1 MTAFRDHLDD
11 MPSLGWGYALLKY
24 NQTQLFHA
32 MLEGHNANYIS
43 RGSFF
48 GPEQLSI
55 PGHGFWREYF
65 RNASPTAERDVDFC
79 VPSVLLSTTMA
90 KWQLVFEPFDVDQ
103 IDTSDAGDAGAG
115 AATGGGGSKA
125 LWLLKAAPKRWFTLP
140 VTSASAK
147 VLHGTTTAAVGG
159 FAVTDATT
167 SFGAVDVMANSSL
180 LQHGSTTGP
189 RTDPSAP
196 IARTAVTVR
205 VQFGGVGA
213 NTAPSAV
220 PQYEQLH
227 TVKVRVRSPVHSDG
241 SSAAGKMLQC
251 RVLSLFGSGRT
262 PAAHQAAA
270 GPRALGELA
279 QQMRLA
285 AVEVSIGA
293 VDKQME
299 LVSISIGAYGGARS
313 GTGDRAMALAFAVE
327 CDFGEA

>member
-48 GPEQLSI
+48 GAEQLSI
-55 PGHGFWREYF
+55 PGYGFWREYF
-65 RNASPTAERDVDFC
+65 SHDRPTGERDIDFC

-103 IDTSDAGDAGAG
+103 IDTSDGGGADDATA
-115 AATGGGGSKA
+115 GGGSKA

-140 VTSASAK
+140 VTSASTK
-147 VLHGTTTAAVGG
+147 VPHGTATAAAIGG
-159 FAVTDATT
+159 FAVTDSPT
-167 SFGAVDVMANSSL
+167 SFGVVDVMANSSL
-180 LQHGSTTGP
+180 LQHGPTA
-189 RTDPSAP
+189 DPSAP
-196 IARTAVTVR
+196 VARTAVTVR
-205 VQFGGVGA
+205 VQFGGAGA
-213 NTAPSAV
+213 NTAPSVV

-241 SSAAGKMLQC
+241 SSAAGEMLQC
-251 RVLSLFGSGRT
+251 RVLSLFGSGHT
-262 PAAHQAAA
+262 PAARQAAA
-270 GPRALGELA
+270 GPRTLGELA

-285 AVEVSIGA
+285 AVELSIGA
-293 VDKQME
+293 VDKKME
-299 LVSISIGAYGGARS
+299 LVSISIGAYGGARA
-313 GTGDRAMALAFAVE
+313 GTGSRAMALAFAVE
-327 CDFGEA
+327 CDFGAAW